1 MNAGTASVERRIGLR
16 GLFGLHLVL
25 AWNIGMMLGPGAA
38 LAQAFFP
45 PVLPLQFARIAVH
58 LPDFTLLCLPAAAVI
73 LLLLHAVSKRALQ
86 SFSPWPRHA
95 LRITVIA
102 WIPLLCAELIR
113 AQLMQPGLAAVP
125 VECRGAS
132 SAFESLHL
140 HLTEERPMGPHAWR
154 VRNQTAELWSYRTL
168 RFEPASA
175 WSGAEI
181 VIARCHEAYRP
192 RTTSGGTR

>member
-73 LLLLHAVSKRALQ
+73 LLLLHAVSKRAVQ
-86 SFSPWPRHA
+86 SFSP
-95 LRITVIA
+95 
-102 WIPLLCAELIR
+102 
-113 AQLMQPGLAAVP
+113 
-125 VECRGAS
+125 
-132 SAFESLHL
+132 
-140 HLTEERPMGPHAWR
+140 
-154 VRNQTAELWSYRTL
+154 
-168 RFEPASA
+168 
-175 WSGAEI
+175 
-181 VIARCHEAYRP
+181 
-192 RTTSGGTR
+192 